1 MLLEHALALALLVAA
16 SGSVELMGLQPI
28 SGDFLLRANVSECK
42 AAAASTAR
50 CAAARSGKNT
60 VEVVFDV
67 AGSTATTD
75 YASYSLEPS
84 TGTIELLRYRG
95 GSKSVLQTVQTDPA
109 SWRDRGTASHGRW
122 GHYNCQPPP
131 ARAQRYILS

>member
-1 MLLEHALALALLVAA
+1 MLLEHALASALLVAA
-16 SGSVELMGLQPI
+16 SGSVGLMGLQPI

-42 AAAASTAR
+42 AAAASTTS
-50 CAAARSGKNT
+50 AAARSGKNT

-95 GSKSVLQTVQTDPA
+95 GSKSVLQTMQTDPA
-109 SWRDRGTASHGRW
+109 SWRDRGTASHGR
-122 GHYNCQPPP
+122 CMES
-131 ARAQRYILS
+131 L